1 MHYVDSVPITG
12 KLFIPVVYIIEA
24 YRENL
29 CYSRR
34 IALFSR
40 CTGNQLTSAFKNG
53 GNSRNDKNN
62 FFLNLWY

>member
-1 MHYVDSVPITG
+1 M
-12 KLFIPVVYIIEA
+12 YIIEA

-62 FFLNLWY
+62 FFLIRGIEQNGQNIIVCYNN